1 MSKYKLSFTAVSFMI
16 NEMLKVAE
24 LYRDTK
30 NWSTVKKE
38 VLENNLLQKKTI
50 TTSKRMFP
58 EFQQRIINL
67 TEEELNLLVLGTYSE
82 QKQMNLLAICKTY
95 NFIYEF
101 IVEVVRDKYL
111 EFKNV
116 IKGSDFDIFLEDK
129 QSIDPELEELTSTT
143 KAKLKD
149 VTYKILI
156 ESELILDKKSGI
168 IKPLIISE
176 KVREIILKDN
186 PNWLK
191 IFLLSDS
198 EIKKCLEAYKT
209 K

>member
-1 MSKYKLSFTAVSFMI
+1 ML

-24 LYRDTK
+24 VYRDTK
-30 NWSTVKKE
+30 NWDTVKRE
-38 VLENNLLQKKTI
+38 VLENNLLQKKTL
-50 TTSKRMFP
+50 TTSKRMLA
-58 EFQQRIINL
+58 EFQQRIANL
-67 TEEELNLLVLGTYSE
+67 TDEELNLLVLGIYAE

-95 NFIYEF
+95 NFIFEF
-101 IVEVVRDKYL
+101 IVEIIRDKYL
-111 EFKNV
+111 GFRHILNH
-116 IKGSDFDIFLEDK
+116 SDFDIFLEDK
-129 QSIDPELEELTSTT
+129 GVIDSKLEELTVAT

-168 IKPLIISE
+168 IKPLIISD
-176 KVREIILKDN
+176 KLREIVAIDN

-198 EIKKCLEAYKT
+198 EIKKYLELNKS